1 MRKLEKDEK
10 IRKCTKCRKQF
21 ITKVDEFGISYDTRC
36 KKCKTAEKY
45 NNSGKLKGKLG
56 KIGR

>member
-10 IRKCTKCRKQF
+10 IRKCTKCKKDF
-21 ITKVDEFGISYDTRC
+21 ITKVDELGISYDTRC
-36 KKCKTAEKY
+36 QRCKTGERY
-45 NNSGKLKGKLG
+45 DHSGKLKGKLG